1 MLGVGWGARQGGAR
15 GRGHGRIASP
25 PPSLCPTHSS
35 SLSPYAHA
43 LPFPPKPPDIRPST
57 DRCCHVSAGCLLT
70 PTPSPPPDT
79 HKPHKPAHPAILPLT
94 FNSCACWC
102 VCSHNSP
109 PTPTHLY
116 TMCCPPTH
124 LYNMCLPPPPHTQ
137 IVIVM
142 CLLVR
147 VLTLWPA
154 LAGLGMTVAIIP
166 LTLLLGRLMTAAR
179 RESVAAADARIK
191 LTTEVIT
198 G

>member
-1 MLGVGWGARQGGAR
+1 M
-15 GRGHGRIASP
+15 
-25 PPSLCPTHSS
+25 
-35 SLSPYAHA
+35 
-43 LPFPPKPPDIRPST
+43 
-57 DRCCHVSAGCLLT
+57 
-70 PTPSPPPDT
+70 
-79 HKPHKPAHPAILPLT
+79 
-94 FNSCACWC
+94 
-102 VCSHNSP
+102 
-109 PTPTHLY
+109 
-116 TMCCPPTH
+116 
-124 LYNMCLPPPPHTQ
+124 
-137 IVIVM
+137 IVM